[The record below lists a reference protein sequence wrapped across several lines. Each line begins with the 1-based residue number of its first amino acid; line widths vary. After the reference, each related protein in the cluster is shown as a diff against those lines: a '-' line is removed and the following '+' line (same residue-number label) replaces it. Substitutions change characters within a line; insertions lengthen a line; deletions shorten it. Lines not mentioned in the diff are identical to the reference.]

1 MALIDLYK
9 DRSYKYGEQIDY
21 AIDLLTYEDKE
32 KLKNFKCGKAP
43 LDRYI
48 TQDIFTNG
56 VLHCE
61 DGLHYKVFDKDT
73 DEIIGFVSLAA
84 SGLFYEVDNY
94 SHMLPAVKID
104 VFAIDKKYQKL
115 HIDEDSEKSDDH
127 FYFSDAVMN
136 DFIGKIIR
144 LSEEQLL
151 VQYIILYADVDAHR
165 FYIRNGY
172 NDFNQF
178 MRPEKN
184 MEIEQNIPMFYRLDS

>member
-1 MALIDLYK
+1 MYN
-9 DRSYKYGEQIDY
+9 DREIQYGEQIDY
-21 AIDLLTYEDKE
+21 AIDLLTYEDKD
-32 KLKNFKCGKAP
+32 KIINFECGKAP
-43 LDRYI
+43 LDKYI
-48 TQDIFTNG
+48 TQDIFSDG

-61 DGLHYKVFDKDT
+61 DGLHYKVFDKDSG
-73 DEIIGFVSLAA
+73 EIIGFVSLAA

-115 HIDEDSEKSDDH
+115 HIDEESEKSDDH
-127 FYFSDAVMN
+127 FYFSDAIMN

-151 VQYIILYADVDAHR
+151 VQFIILYADVDAHR

-172 NDFNQF
+172 NDFNKF

-184 MEIEQNIPMFYRLDS
+184 MEIEKNIPMFYRIDA